1 MFTKQRKVDE
11 MFPDGVPL
19 LLFDHQIILSNLES
33 EGIHGE
39 LTAHWVLGLI
49 FSFYVDPATN
59 QVVGDHH
66 HAIIHYQS
74 PQLPSSSH
82 LRIIYR
88 IILQQ
93 WLSAEVH
100 HVFISTVKPI
110 PSRHHL
116 SALTNPFLPSSIS
129 FVIPS
134 SFILHHSYPPPYL
147 SLDHVLI
154 HYHSCI
160 LLSSN
165 IQLTN
170 FISPLFHTP
179 FPHHTQNHTHHIFS
193 LYTTTY
199 PFHSLCSFMHSYYL
213 YVHQVHL
220 TLSIPA
226 SCPHL
231 PLIFIPIII
240 SSHAFSLY
248 TTPCIP
254 INHIPTKPMF
264 SHLCMVMHG
273 HLIPISWSYP
283 FHAHIISLPSH
294 T

>member
-179 FPHHTQNHTHHIFS
+179 FPSPYSTTHTHHIFS
-193 LYTTTY
+193 LYTASSSITI
-199 PFHSLCSFMHSYYL
+199 HAYL
-213 YVHQVHL
+213 HL
-220 TLSIPA
+220 
-226 SCPHL
+226 
-231 PLIFIPIII
+231 LISNSPI
-240 SSHAFSLY
+240 SSHHSSILHSLTILKTIPTTFSLS
-248 TTPCIP
+248 TPPRTHSTLYAPSCIP
-254 INHIPTKPMF
+254 ITYMSTKF
-264 SHLCMVMHG
+264 
-273 HLIPISWSYP
+273 I
-283 FHAHIISLPSH
+283 
-294 T
+294 